1 MKNKRGKPTGDPI
14 TELAHFVP
22 KWKQVSMLALMLASL
37 HPTLASNHP
46 SNLSGRTFERNN
58 YWAFQSVFTGT
69 VKDATGNLL
78 QGVTVSIKGQ
88 TKALTSTDANGR
100 FVAEV
105 PANSV
110 LVFKLVGFETIE
122 VPLSSEE
129 KDISITMNEDLAGI
143 DEVVVVGFGTQK
155 KESNVGSQAT
165 IKREELKVPVANLS
179 TAIAGR
185 LAGVV
190 ATQRS
195 GGPGSGGANLF
206 VRGVS
211 TFASSPQ
218 SPLLIVDGVPDRDIN
233 NIDPEDIDHDS

>member
-1 MKNKRGKPTGDPI
+1 MNMKKGQPIKKPMSNVFK
-14 TELAHFVP
+14 LVP
-22 KWKQVSMLALMLASL
+22 KWGQVSVA
-37 HPTLASNHP
+37 TLLISSMCPIDVLGATNISELFP
-46 SNLSGRTFERNN
+46 AVTMIDRQQTV
-58 YWAFQSVFTGT
+58 YTGT
-69 VKDATGNLL
+69 VKDANGNLL
-78 QGVTVSIKGQ
+78 QGVTISVKGQ

-105 PANSV
+105 PSDAT
-110 LVFKLVGFETIE
+110 LVFKLVGFEFLE
-122 VPLSSEE
+122 VPLTENE
-129 KDISITMNEDLAGI
+129 KDITVTLNEDLAGI

-165 IKREELKVPVANLS
+165 IKREELKVPVANLT

-218 SPLLIVDGVPDRDIN
+218 SPLLIF
-233 NIDPEDIDHDS
+233 